1 MKKILVAVLVFV
13 IGYVG
18 VVPAI
23 AATSTSGSVDGINW
37 TLIDDTTLE
46 IGGKGKVTSSVV
58 YYINQEINISSIKK
72 IVFTDE
78 ITEIGDYSF
87 DNLYELESV
96 VISDSVITIG
106 KRAFYGCEKLA
117 SIDIGKNVTDMGF
130 QALYPT
136 GYSTQN
142 SNWENGALYLNNYLL
157 YADTEYNG
165 VFSVKEG
172 TTLISSNAFD
182 ECTGITEIIL
192 PDSVEIIDYRGFYN
206 CKNLVSLTIGKGL
219 TTVDEAAFSG
229 CDKLQN
235 VYISDISSYC
245 RINFCDSLLK
255 IADNLYIGKE
265 LLTSLIVPDGVETI
279 GSHAFSYYDKL
290 TDIKLSDSVTSLG
303 DYAFAYSANL
313 KTIDLGNKLTKIG
326 IGAFAGTAISGI
338 VIPDSVIAIG
348 ESAFV
353 SCEKL
358 TDIKIGNG
366 ITHMGRWIFSGS
378 GYYNNNAN
386 WDNDVL
392 YVENYLVDAK
402 ETMPIEYTV
411 KTGTRAIAQSAF
423 YYATKLESVSIPDS
437 VISIGRWAFCFCENM
452 EKVKVPKTVKYI
464 ETNAFSE
471 KTILC
476 GYADSEIEKY
486 AFDSQN
492 PYFEI
497 MEETDLVSVSALE
510 TDNKICIS
518 ITPKVNIT
526 NKSVF
531 SAIYDFS
538 GKLIDVIA
546 ANAYLISEEPIKIG
560 SVAGA
565 FSVKVFVWD
574 DLETMKPTS
583 VAAKT
588 IIE

>member
-1 MKKILVAVLVFV
+1 MKKILVAVFVFV
-13 IGYVG
+13 ISLVG

-23 AATSTSGSVDGINW
+23 AATSTSGSVNEINW
-37 TLIDDTTLE
+37 ILTDDTTLE
-46 IGGKGKVTSSVV
+46 ISGKGKVTSSVV

-72 IVFTDE
+72 IIFADG
-78 ITEIGDYSF
+78 ITEIDDNSF
-87 DNLYELESV
+87 EFSNALESV
-96 VISDSVITIG
+96 IIPDSVKRIG
-106 KRAFYGCEKLA
+106 KRAFYGCEKLVN
-117 SIDIGKNVTDMGF
+117 IDIGKNVTDMGF

-136 GYSTQN
+136 GYSKK
-142 SNWENGALYLNNYLL
+142 SNLENGALYLDNYLL
-157 YADTEYNG
+157 YADIEYTG

-172 TTLISSNAFD
+172 TKLISNFAFA
-182 ECTGITEIIL
+182 ESAGITEIIL
-192 PDSVEIIDYRGFYN
+192 PDSVEIIGYRGFSN
-206 CKNLVSLTIGKGL
+206 CENLVSLTIGKGL
-219 TTVDEAAFSG
+219 TTVNEAAFSG
-229 CDKLQN
+229 CNKLQN

-245 RINFCDSLLK
+245 KINFCDSLLK
-255 IADNLYIGKE
+255 IADNLYLNKE
-265 LLTSLIVPDGVETI
+265 ILTSLTVPDGVETI
-279 GSHAFSYYDKL
+279 GSHTFSYYDKL

-326 IGAFAGTAISGI
+326 IGTFAGTAISGI

-353 SCEKL
+353 TCEKL
-358 TDIKIGNG
+358 TDIRIGNS
-366 ITHMGRWIFSGS
+366 ITHMGRWIFSDT
-378 GYYNNNAN
+378 GYYNNSVN

-392 YVENYLVDAK
+392 YVGNYLVDAK
-402 ETMPIEYTV
+402 ETMPIEYFV

-423 YYATKLESVSIPDS
+423 YYATKLESISIPDS
-437 VISIGRWAFCFCENM
+437 VISIGRWAFSFCENI
-452 EKVKVPKTVKYI
+452 EKIKVPKTVGYI
-464 ETNAFSE
+464 EPNAFSK
-471 KTILC
+471 KTVLC

-497 MEETDLVSVSALE
+497 MEETELVSVSALE

-538 GKLIDVIA
+538 GKLIAATD
-546 ANAYLISEEPIKIG
+546 ANAYLISEEPIKID
-560 SVAGA
+560 SVDEA
-565 FSVKVFVWD
+565 FFVKVFVWD
-574 DLETMKPTS
+574 DLKTMKPTS
-583 VAAKT
+583 VSAKT
-588 IIE
+588 VIE

>member
-1 MKKILVAVLVFV
+1 MLRF
-13 IGYVG
+13 
-18 VVPAI
+18 
-23 AATSTSGSVDGINW
+23 
-37 TLIDDTTLE
+37 
-46 IGGKGKVTSSVV
+46 
-58 YYINQEINISSIKK
+58 SSIKK
-72 IVFTDE
+72 IVFADG
-78 ITEIGDYSF
+78 ITEIGGYAF
-87 DNLYELESV
+87 DNLNELESV
-96 VISDSVITIG
+96 IISDSVITIG
-106 KRAFYGCEKLA
+106 ERAFYGCDKLV
-117 SIDIGKNVTDMGF
+117 SIDIGKNVTDMEF

-136 GYSTQN
+136 GYSEQN
-142 SNWENGALYLNNYLL
+142 SNWENGALYLDNYLL
-157 YADTEYNG
+157 FADNEYAG

-172 TTLISSNAFD
+172 TKLISSKAFA

-192 PDSVEIIDYRGFYN
+192 PDSVEIVGNSGFYN

-235 VYISDISSYC
+235 IYISDISSYC
-245 RINFCDSLLK
+245 KINFCDSLLK
-255 IADNLYIGKE
+255 IADNLYLNQE
-265 LLTSLIVPDGVETI
+265 LLTSLTVPDGVETI
-279 GSHAFSYYDKL
+279 GSHTFSYYDKL
-290 TDIKLSDSVTSLG
+290 TDIKLSDSVTSIG

-326 IGAFAGTAISGI
+326 IGTFAATAISGI

-348 ESAFV
+348 ESAFGT
-353 SCEKL
+353 CEKL
-358 TDIKIGNG
+358 TDIRIGNG

-378 GYYNNNAN
+378 GYYNNSAN

-392 YVENYLVDAK
+392 YVGNYLVDAK
-402 ETMPIEYTV
+402 ETMPSEYFV
-411 KTGTRAIAQSAF
+411 KTGTRVIAQSAF
-423 YYATKLESVSIPDS
+423 YYATKLESVSIPES
-437 VISIGRWAFCFCENM
+437 VISIGRWAFSFCEKM
-452 EKVKVPKTVKYI
+452 EKVKVPKTVMYI
-464 ETNAFSE
+464 ETNAFSK

-538 GKLIDVIA
+538 GKLIDA
-546 ANAYLISEEPIKIG
+546 KDANAYLISGEPIKID
-560 SVAGA
+560 SVDGA
-565 FSVKVFVWD
+565 FCVRVFVWD
-574 DLETMKPTS
+574 DFKTMKPTS

-588 IIE
+588 VIE